1 MLTTRFTELVGC
13 ARPLQLAGMPGVVTP
28 NLACAVADAG
38 GLAMLPAAGLPAAL
52 LVHAME
58 EVAARSGA
66 PFGVNFLVPF
76 LDEESLRAAA
86 SRAKVIEFFYG
97 SPDAALVDIVHSAG
111 ALACWQVGSTTEAVA
126 AAEAGCD
133 LIVVQGIEAGGHVRG
148 EVGLFPLLGQVLDVV
163 GVPLLAAGGI
173 ATARSMAAAI
183 AAGASG
189 VRVGT
194 RLVASAESGAHPAY
208 VDALLRARA
217 EDTVL
222 TEAFSVMWP
231 DAPHRVLRS
240 CVEAAQRFDGGVVG
254 ETVVAGQA
262 MPIPRLAVP
271 VPTRDTTGCIEAMAL
286 YAGQS
291 VNGVER
297 IDEAGVIVRE
307 LCDGAESLLRRDAFR

>member
-38 GLAMLPAAGLPAAL
+38 GLAMLPAAGIPAAL

-148 EVGLFPLLGQVLDVV
+148 EVGLFPLLAQVLDVV

-194 RLVASAESGAHPAY
+194 RFVASAESGAHPAY

-254 ETVVAGQA
+254 ETVVAGHV